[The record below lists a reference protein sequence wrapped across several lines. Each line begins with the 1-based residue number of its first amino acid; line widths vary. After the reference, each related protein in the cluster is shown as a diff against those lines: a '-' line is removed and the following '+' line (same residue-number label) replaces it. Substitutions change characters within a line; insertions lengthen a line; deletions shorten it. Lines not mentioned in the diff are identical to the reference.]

1 MTKVAGVS
9 GFGVRWAESE
19 IAAVSWVDRRRRQ
32 IVLSPELG
40 ARDAAGRIAHELAH
54 LRMHKLSSGSVCRG
68 LVEFE
73 AECVAYG
80 VLARCGAVGDGV
92 VPERL
97 VASAAAVGLRPPA
110 RLVDAV
116 GTRVVNAVGRIAGV
130 VETHLGQSGEPVRDR
145 SPRLH
150 DDLTGTCRE
159 QGPDLVL

>member
-1 MTKVAGVS
+1 
-9 GFGVRWAESE
+9 
-19 IAAVSWVDRRRRQ
+19 
-32 IVLSPELG
+32 
-40 ARDAAGRIAHELAH
+40 
-54 LRMHKLSSGSVCRG
+54 MHKLSSGSVCRG